1 MRSLR
6 FRWFA
11 SRPPSGSVK
20 RNWRL
25 ETLDLLGLTLFLAAW
40 LGVEAILFGVF
51 TRHVDVLAVAAES
64 AVATLLATLRLVS
77 RLRAMM
83 RLRRHGQLAD
93 AKITG
98 LRAIEFDQE
107 LPDVGINRR
116 VKVTTV
122 RLSFSDASGNQI
134 SGQYRRPS
142 AVLPQE
148 QIGRVIR
155 IVYDPRHPRRFSPV
169 EGDYRNADLKRH
181 TWAVAILLIVTTY
194 LLLRA
199 FI

>member
-1 MRSLR
+1 MRS
-6 FRWFA
+6 
-11 SRPPSGSVK
+11 PSGSVQ

-25 ETLDLLGLTLFLAAW
+25 KTLDLVDLILTLSVLI
-40 LGVEAILFGVF
+40 GVEVVLFGTF
-51 TRHVDVLAVAAES
+51 AKHVDVLAAAAES
-64 AVATLLATLRLVS
+64 VLATLLAILRQFGRIRALV
-77 RLRAMM
+77 

-93 AKITG
+93 AEITD
-98 LRAIEFDQE
+98 LRAIEFDQD
-107 LPDVGINRR
+107 LPEGNVIHR
-116 VKVTTV
+116 VVTTV

-148 QIGRVIR
+148 RVGCVIR
-155 IVYDPRHPRRFSPV
+155 IVYDPRRPRRFSPV
-169 EGDYRNADLKRH
+169 EGDYRRADLNRH
-181 TWAVAILLIVTTY
+181 TWALAILLIATTY